1 MDTNTSMSTTVRK
14 DMDKVSFVGMH
25 NTREGIIAF
34 ADSKASREYK
44 GEFIEDT
51 ERGRIQKVFK
61 NDKFIFVY
69 HGNNEL
75 FKERMKIED
84 YIISN
89 LGSFNY
95 FDFFNSLLIRLK
107 MSPPY
112 YNDGIYNFIIG
123 CKDANGLYFIRK
135 VIVDINKNQVQY
147 GDIVYEHRVIYG
159 GDERYRALY
168 DSLPKYNDAPII
180 DYAKRIQKQIES
192 MVDIFEQDYR
202 YNSVGNP
209 IKIDTFQ

>member
-34 ADSKASREYK
+34 ADSKAFREYK

-84 YIISN
+84 YITSN
-89 LGSFNY
+89 LGSFSY
-95 FDFFNSLLIRLK
+95 FDF
-107 MSPPY
+107 
-112 YNDGIYNFIIG
+112 
-123 CKDANGLYFIRK
+123 
-135 VIVDINKNQVQY
+135 
-147 GDIVYEHRVIYG
+147 
-159 GDERYRALY
+159 
-168 DSLPKYNDAPII
+168 
-180 DYAKRIQKQIES
+180 
-192 MVDIFEQDYR
+192 
-202 YNSVGNP
+202 
-209 IKIDTFQ
+209 